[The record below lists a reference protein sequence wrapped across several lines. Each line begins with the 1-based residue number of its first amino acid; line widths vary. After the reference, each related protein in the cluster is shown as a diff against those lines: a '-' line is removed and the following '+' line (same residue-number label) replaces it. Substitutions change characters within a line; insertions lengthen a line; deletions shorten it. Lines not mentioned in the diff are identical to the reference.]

1 MCSRPPIT
9 FVSYM
14 SLVRGRCGWNQGM
27 RVKEA
32 GQNVMVVRDWPQIT
46 VRTCYSLSEMQ
57 DHQKLVFLTFTE
69 VYNS

>member
-1 MCSRPPIT
+1 
-9 FVSYM
+9 
-14 SLVRGRCGWNQGM
+14 M

-69 VYNS
+69 V